1 MCLATHLFFA
11 FLCLFGH
18 SCTSLFGSLLA
29 FRSLKITTKV
39 IVEIIKVNTCK
50 KQSFNLAWNLNLNE
64 QTLEASRLL
73 RNYFLAI
80 VKD

>member
-29 FRSLKITTKV
+29 FRSLKVTTKV
-39 IVEIIKVNTCK
+39 IVKMIKVNE

-64 QTLEASRLL
+64 QTLIASRLL
-73 RNYFLAI
+73 RNYYLAI